1 MSKRSFA
8 ITTTAALCGGAMLLT
23 GCGQAA
29 QSSMNATARGD
40 TAAQGENAAA
50 QGESAAARGEVP
62 ASGCAGED
70 FKIMMRPQPD
80 DPGSFLL
87 ELQNTSDKSCHVGG
101 WANLVP
107 VGSKAPRI
115 DVPTEHVEAPAP
127 PKDDIQLAP
136 GATAFSGV
144 RAELGDPPVVAA
156 GFDATLSNTPGD
168 VPTEVEKP
176 EGSGARIPVTH
187 LQIGTL
193 QPTPEG
199 VLF

>member
-1 MSKRSFA
+1 MSKRSFT
-8 ITTTAALCGGAMLLT
+8 ITAAAALCGGAMLLA

-29 QSSMNATARGD
+29 QPQMMNATAQSD
-40 TAAQGENAAA
+40 TPAQ
-50 QGESAAARGEVP
+50 
-62 ASGCAGED
+62 SGAPTSDCAGKD
-70 FKIMMRPQPD
+70 FWITMHPQPD

-87 ELQNTSDKSCHVGG
+87 ELQNRSDKSCQVGG
-101 WANLVP
+101 WAHLVP

-115 DVPTEHVEAPAP
+115 DVPTEHVETPTP
-127 PKDDIQLAP
+127 PNNDIRLDP
-136 GATAFSGV
+136 GETAYSGV

-156 GFDATLSNTPGD
+156 GFDATLSDVDGD

-176 EGSGARIPVTH
+176 DGQGARIPLTH

-193 QPTPEG
+193 QPTSEG